1 MKILFISAVLPYPLL
16 SGGQVRLYNLLKL
29 LSKEHEITLY
39 SFIRNESEKE
49 LVDNLS
55 FVKIIKLYMRGRVWQ
70 TKYIFRSM
78 TSSFPLL
85 LSSYENFEMKKDIK
99 ADLKKNQYDLIH
111 CEPFYVCPSIP
122 DDVHVP
128 LVVTEHNIEY
138 EVYQSYVKQFLIPV
152 VRPLLNLDVQK
163 IKNQEEMVWKKADR
177 IITVADHD
185 ASVIGSVV
193 DKKKISVIPNG
204 VDTAYFSYEKKT
216 LNKEHLKFLFVGNFL
231 WVPNMKAVE
240 RLIYDIWP
248 KVRKGF
254 AGASLM
260 IVGKHLS
267 KKFQEEAAN
276 AHIEYKEFVRD
287 IRDAYASADILLAP
301 MTISGGTKF
310 KILEAMA
317 SGCLVIT
324 TKEGMEGIDA
334 NKDTHFIEAE
344 KDEDYLAA
352 IQKAV
357 SNQKIS
363 QTMTASARALIVL
376 EYDWKSIAEK
386 QSDAWKGL
394 V

>member
-1 MKILFISAVLPYPLL
+1 MKILFISAVLPYPLH

-39 SFIRNESEKE
+39 SFIRNESEKD
-49 LVDNLS
+49 LVSNLS
-55 FVKIIKLYMRGRVWQ
+55 FIKTIKLYLRGRVWQ

-78 TSSFPLL
+78 TSSLPLL
-85 LSSYENFEMKKDIK
+85 LSSYENSEMKEDIK

-122 DDVHVP
+122 DDVQVP

-138 EVYQSYVKQFLIPV
+138 EVYQSYVKQLLIPV

-163 IKNQEEMVWKKADR
+163 IKNHEEMVWKKADR
-177 IITVADHD
+177 IISVATRD
-185 ASVIGSVV
+185 ALVIGNVV
-193 DKKKISVIPNG
+193 DRKKISVVPNG
-204 VDTAYFSYEKKT
+204 VDTTYFSYEKKS
-216 LNKEHLKFLFVGNFL
+216 LNKEHLKFLFVGNFF
-231 WVPNMKAVE
+231 WVPNVKAVE
-240 RLIYDIWP
+240 RLVGELWP
-248 KVRKGF
+248 KILKEIPQ
-254 AGASLM
+254 AQLT
-260 IVGKHLS
+260 IVGKHLPQS
-267 KKFQEEAAN
+267 LQDAAKTI
-276 AHIEYKEFVRD
+276 HILYKEYVED
-287 IRDAYASADILLAP
+287 IRDAYKSSDILLAP

-310 KILEAMA
+310 KMIEAMA

-324 TKEGMEGIDA
+324 TKEGMEGIDGK
-334 NKDTHFIEAE
+334 KDTHFIEAE
-344 KDEDYLAA
+344 KDEDYLSA

-363 QTMTASARALIVL
+363 QTMTARARALIVL

-386 QSDAWKGL
+386 QSDVWRGS

>member
-177 IITVADHD
+177 IISVAARD
-185 ASVIGSVV
+185 ALVIGNVV
-193 DKKKISVIPNG
+193 DRKKISVVPNG
-204 VDTAYFSYEKKT
+204 VDTTYFSYEKKS

-231 WVPNMKAVE
+231 WVPNVKAVE
-240 RLIYDIWP
+240 RLVGELWP
-248 KVRKGF
+248 KILKEIPQ
-254 AGASLM
+254 AQLT
-260 IVGKHLS
+260 IVGKHLPQRLHEAARTVHILY
-267 KKFQEEAAN
+267 KKFVE
-276 AHIEYKEFVRD
+276 D
-287 IRDAYASADILLAP
+287 IRDVYKTSDILLAP

-317 SGCLVIT
+317 SGC
-324 TKEGMEGIDA
+324 
-334 NKDTHFIEAE
+334 
-344 KDEDYLAA
+344 
-352 IQKAV
+352 
-357 SNQKIS
+357 
-363 QTMTASARALIVL
+363 
-376 EYDWKSIAEK
+376 
-386 QSDAWKGL
+386 
-394 V
+394 